1 MWSIAMLST
10 LTWSTCHEINSTSQ
24 MLSKSVPLF
33 HKRMLRRL
41 PPMPRSHGDA
51 SLHNRIHGRKYQYS
65 WPKRTGSETHKR
77 YVWETV
83 YKWVELQSCFVEIT
97 VQKLLMMNFNFWK
110 AQCLIEPNSN
120 HKPES
125 RILVLFCVHIW
136 QINLSSASL
145 NY

>member
-1 MWSIAMLST
+1 MWSIAMWST

-24 MLSKSVPLF
+24 MLSKAVPLS

-41 PPMPRSHGDA
+41 PQCPGPCMERRA
-51 SLHNRIHGRKYQYS
+51 STTEFIAEDISIHDPNTQEVKPTSVTFERLFI
-65 WPKRTGSETHKR
+65 SEWSCR
-77 YVWETV
+77 VV
-83 YKWVELQSCFVEIT
+83 WVECCLIWSWVSI
-97 VQKLLMMNFNFWK
+97 FWK
-110 AQCLIEPNSN
+110 AQCLIEPNVN

-125 RILVLFCVHIW
+125 RILELFCGYIW